1 MWCCSED
8 ETEASSPGS
17 LAEQQ
22 GSVAHPGHHMEAGG
36 WYQVYLH
43 YIYIISTPY
52 LHYIYSISKL
62 YPHYIYSVYQ
72 HHPATASME
81 PGSVKFESS
90 HHHHGGHTI
99 GGLIGSGY

>member
-1 MWCCSED
+1 MCCYSED

-43 YIYIISTPY
+43 YIYTISTIY
-52 LHYIYSISKL
+52 LQ
-62 YPHYIYSVYQ
+62 YIYSVCQ
-72 HHPATASME
+72 PHPAPGSME
-81 PGSVKFESS
+81 PGPVKFEST
-90 HHHHGGHTI
+90 HHHHGGHSI

>member
-1 MWCCSED
+1 MRRHLRTLIETFNSLYQTQVCCYSED

-43 YIYIISTPY
+43 YIYIISTLY
-52 LHYIYSISKL
+52 LHYIYIISTL
-62 YPHYIYSVYQ
+62 YLHCIHYI
-72 HHPATASME
+72 
-81 PGSVKFESS
+81 
-90 HHHHGGHTI
+90 HTI
-99 GGLIGSGY
+99 YLFQYLH

>member
-1 MWCCSED
+1 MCCYSED

-43 YIYIISTPY
+43 YIYIISTLY
-52 LHYIYSISKL
+52 LHCTLYLQYIYIIS
-62 YPHYIYSVYQ
+62 
-72 HHPATASME
+72 TAYL
-81 PGSVKFESS
+81 GRW
-90 HHHHGGHTI
+90 GQW
-99 GGLIGSGY
+99 SGQDEAAGADEEDGE